1 MSKFLLD
8 TNILFDAL
16 LGVEP
21 ARAEL
26 RRAARPW
33 ISRISWIDVLTAAPE
48 QALWATEQ
56 FLGRFSVIELSE
68 EIAQRAAAIR
78 RERPA
83 MHLQDAITWASAQVS
98 GRTLVTRN
106 TQDFPASLPGIRVP
120 YRI

>member
-16 LGVEP
+16 LGIEP

-33 ISRISWIDVLTAAPE
+33 ISRITWLDVLSAAPE
-48 QALWATEQ
+48 STLAATEQ
-56 FLGRFSVIELSE
+56 FLGRFSVIELNE
-68 EIAQRAAAIR
+68 EISQRAATIR

-83 MHLQDAITWASAQVS
+83 MCLPDAITWASAQVS
-98 GRTLVTRN
+98 GRTLITRN
-106 TQDFPASLPGIRVP
+106 TQDFPAALPGIRVP
-120 YRI
+120 YRL